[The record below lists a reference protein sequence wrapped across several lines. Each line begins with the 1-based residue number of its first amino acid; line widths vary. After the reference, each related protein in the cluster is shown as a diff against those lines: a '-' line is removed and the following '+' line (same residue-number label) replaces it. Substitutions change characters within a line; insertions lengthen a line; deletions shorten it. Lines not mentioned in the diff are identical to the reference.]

1 MIGLYVQQDTIRGID
16 IVSKRRGYV
25 VKAIAEEKV
34 HLPMPEYLRTLDNN
48 DEYDYFISN
57 FSSSIVKLLSNPGFI
72 SNEIAVAVDIRNVFI
87 HTVPFNGNFSPDN
100 LAQLIEWELTH
111 YFPIIP
117 SDAFLFDTYNP
128 GYNPAKDVSPK
139 FIYTAVLR
147 SYIHLIQRGIKETGK
162 KLVSINV
169 DQFTLENLIKLS
181 ARDKKR
187 ERFTAVCFRH
197 DDMLFCSLLWNH
209 RLVRYREYTIDE
221 YNPPEKRIGMF
232 LNSSGGPQ
240 KNIDQRIY
248 YYPFDETII
257 DATEKNTGWIFER
270 LKVFD
275 DVKLTR
281 KARKAL
287 PDSVHAQE
295 GYAPAISVGLKS
307 T

>member
-16 IVSKRRGYV
+16 IVKKRRGYA
-25 VKAIAEEKV
+25 VKAIAEETV

-48 DEYDYFISN
+48 DEYDYFINN
-57 FSSSIVKLLSNPGFI
+57 FSSSLVKLLSAPGFI

-87 HTVPFNGNFSPDN
+87 HTVPFDGDFTPDK

-128 GYNPAKDVSPK
+128 GFNPAKDISPK

-169 DQFTLENLIKLS
+169 DQFTLENLLKLS
-181 ARDKKR
+181 VKDKKR
-187 ERFTAVCFRH
+187 ERSTAVCFRH
-197 DDMLFCSLLWNH
+197 DGMLFCSLLWNN

-221 YNPPEKRIGMF
+221 DNPPEKHIGMF
-232 LNSSGGPQ
+232 LNSLGGPQ
-240 KNIDQRIY
+240 EKVEHRIY

-257 DATEKNTGWIFER
+257 EATEKNTGWIFER
-270 LKVFD
+270 LQVFGG
-275 DVKLTR
+275 VKLTR
-281 KARKAL
+281 KARKSL
-287 PDSVHAQE
+287 PESVHAQE
-295 GYAPAISVGLKS
+295 GYAPAISVALQS